1 MANVL
6 APRFLLRG
14 FVAFVAISL
23 LGFVAVLIY
32 GNNLPAF
39 FHALGEVHWIWILVG
54 LGLASMDWIGG
65 GLRNWVVVRHVHPN
79 PPLGGMILAGG
90 MGAWAAYLT
99 PFNSGAG
106 PMTMYA
112 MRRAGVPL
120 PLAVTST
127 LITFIATVLFF
138 ALAGPLAIVAGAGRS
153 LGQHGN
159 VLGLS
164 LYDLFLGSLG
174 MFVTIGC
181 VLVAVIVFPRYV
193 RDVLHW
199 VAVKIS

>member
-6 APRFLLRG
+6 SPRFLLRG
-14 FVAFVAISL
+14 FVVFVGISL

-39 FHALGEVHWIWILVG
+39 FHALGEVHWIWIVVG

-79 PPLGGMILAGG
+79 PPLTGMILAGG

-112 MRRAGVPL
+112 MSFASTPISRRRSRRRPGLQGRFLLCRRRRLNLQSSRARQHRLHRRSLCHRLHLLLLLRSRRLRHLHRL
-120 PLAVTST
+120 PL
-127 LITFIATVLFF
+127 L
-138 ALAGPLAIVAGAGRS
+138 
-153 LGQHGN
+153 
-159 VLGLS
+159 
-164 LYDLFLGSLG
+164 
-174 MFVTIGC
+174 
-181 VLVAVIVFPRYV
+181 
-193 RDVLHW
+193 
-199 VAVKIS
+199 